1 MSELVATENRIQ
13 AMSQSSIDKVQ
24 ALENQVRLV
33 EQEMIKT
40 THVIHGGMY
49 ARTVFIPAGMVMTGV
64 LIRVPTMLI
73 MFGDATVYTG
83 DDKCVRY
90 TGYHVLA
97 ASANRKQAF
106 ITTEDT
112 TLTMIFATQ
121 AKSVDEAER
130 EFTDQFDLLMSRHG
144 GENVVTITGE

>member
-1 MSELVATENRIQ
+1 MSEMVATDNRIQ

-24 ALENQVRLV
+24 ALEDQVRLV
-33 EQEMIKT
+33 QQETIKT
-40 THVIHGGMY
+40 THVIHAGVY
-49 ARTVFIPAGMVMTGV
+49 ARTVFIPAAMVMTGV
-64 LIRVPTMLI
+64 VIKVPTTLI
-73 MFGDATVYTG
+73 VQGDVMVYMG
-83 DDKCVRY
+83 DDGAVRMR
-90 TGYHVLA
+90 GYNVLA

-106 ITTEDT
+106 ITIEDT

-121 AKSVDEAER
+121 AKSVEQAER

>member
-1 MSELVATENRIQ
+1 MSELVATDNRIQ

-24 ALENQVRLV
+24 ALEDQVRLV
-33 EQEMIKT
+33 QQETIKT
-40 THVIHGGMY
+40 THVIHAGVY

-64 LIRVPTMLI
+64 VIKVPTTLI
-73 MFGDATVYTG
+73 VQGDVMVYLG
-83 DDKCVRY
+83 DDGAVRMR
-90 TGYHVLA
+90 GYNVLA

-106 ITTEDT
+106 ITIEDT

-121 AKSVDEAER
+121 AKSVEQAER